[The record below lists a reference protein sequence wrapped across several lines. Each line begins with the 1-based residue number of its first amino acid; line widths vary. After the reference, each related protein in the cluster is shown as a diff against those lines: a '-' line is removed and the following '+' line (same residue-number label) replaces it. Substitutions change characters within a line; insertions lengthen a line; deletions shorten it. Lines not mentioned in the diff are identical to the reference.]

1 MNKAHL
7 TAISR
12 NKLSA
17 PMKWLEE
24 EGIFDGIPRQAR
36 LDYGCGKGYDA
47 DVLEM
52 QKYDPFYF
60 RCDDFSPDE
69 FDIITCNFVLNVIE
83 SADERQRV
91 LDTILRWLAPGMTAF
106 ITIRSDKAKLKGY
119 TKKGT
124 YQGYHPPTRPS
135 PLPQG
140 SWIRNVCHEEGVLTS
155 YAT

>member
-12 NKLSA
+12 KKLSA
-17 PMKWLEE
+17 PMAWLEK
-24 EGIFDGIPRQAR
+24 EGIFDGIPTHPR

-47 DVLEM
+47 DVLNM

-60 RCDDFSPDE
+60 KCDDFRAGE

-83 SADERQRV
+83 SAEERQRV
-91 LDTILRWLAPGMTAF
+91 LDQIEHWLAPGMTAY
-106 ITIRSDKAKLKGY
+106 ITIRADKDKLKGY

-124 YQGYHPPTRPS
+124 WQGYVPPNL
-135 PLPQG
+135 PLFHKG
-140 SWIRNVCHEEGVLTS
+140 HGYEM
-155 YAT
+155 YAMKKGYES